1 MGKLQTTTRLHFG
14 RRSFGLCHPGR
25 LNKKTFGHRS
35 FGGWFPNVLFLN
47 PDCARNHFTLC
58 GIHADS
64 LEPAILCNWLDENS
78 VVIVL
83 IDIQQPSDACDFL
96 CRKERISVHLLRQCL
111 RGNAD
116 GLRDIVAGKAC
127 ADDFGPQIQIFAFH
141 DNNLLWVIFSRW
153 LYYHDI
159 QFARTGKRG
168 ITNFFIYSCKQ
179 VLYHTFYMKSTT
191 LCTTQI

>member
-1 MGKLQTTTRLHFG
+1 MVVIPVADGVDVCGFECLILEVALKHGINRCTFADAKWASSRQPRGCILGADLSAFVTRDA
-14 RRSFGLCHPGR
+14 CIKR
-25 LNKKTFGHRS
+25 LSDTVLLEVD
-35 FGGWFPNVLFLN
+35 FPNVLFLN

-64 LEPAILCNWLDENS
+64 LEPAILCDWLDENS

-141 DNNLLWVIFSRW
+141 DNNLL
-153 LYYHDI
+153 
-159 QFARTGKRG
+159 
-168 ITNFFIYSCKQ
+168 
-179 VLYHTFYMKSTT
+179 
-191 LCTTQI
+191 